1 MKLKLNKK
9 EKDVLNI
16 GFLEALAKIR
26 RYEKLEINK
35 SSLNLTPKEMN
46 YLALIS
52 KDIFKQVDLQQLLDI
67 SKGTL
72 SNMVKLLVK
81 KGYILQRMDTEDKRA
96 KRLILTPLG
105 EKAVRL
111 NLRIRAKIRAYI
123 LRRIT
128 MDELNTLMDIVLK
141 IRGND

>member
-35 SSLNLTPKEMN
+35 SNLNLTPKEMN

-81 KGYILQRMDTEDKRA
+81 KGYILQRIDTEDKRA

-105 EKAVRL
+105 EKAVIL
-111 NLRIRAKIRAYI
+111 NLKIREKIRDYI
-123 LRRIT
+123 LRRISH
-128 MDELNTLMDIVLK
+128 DELNTLMDIVLK